1 MKNQVRE
8 MVETSFDE
16 LEKDLIRT
24 IEKQNETIGVHVP
37 ETLDNLQKGIIEI
50 SSNLREMVMDLK
62 TTKAL
67 TSLITF
73 NHETK

>member
-1 MKNQVRE
+1 

-37 ETLDNLQKGIIEI
+37 
-50 SSNLREMVMDLK
+50 
-62 TTKAL
+62 
-67 TSLITF
+67 
-73 NHETK
+73 